1 MLAAARRVTD
11 LRLAST
17 LLATLV
23 AGCAAAGDIEIEAFI
38 DNSKGDGH
46 SIKLHLDD
54 DFGVDVAEPS
64 DLAIKDGDLYTV
76 SDRHSKVYRIS
87 TKDGD
92 VKDEL
97 DVEGTDIEAIAF
109 DDEGTLFYADES
121 SGKIWRTDGDGDRK
135 GDPIELVDDHNS
147 GIEGLAFDDKG
158 HLWVAKEKDPARI
171 FELDTDGGEL
181 DDEKVDFADDLS
193 ALAID
198 PETGKLYALSDQ
210 DRTLFLLDNKLEV
223 DKAWKL
229 PIEHPEG
236 IAFDGDTLYV
246 VSDSEERLYVF
257 EIER

>member
-1 MLAAARRVTD
+1 MTY
-11 LRLAST
+11 LRPIGALF
-17 LLATLV
+17 ATLV
-23 AGCAAAGDIEIEAFI
+23 AGCATAGDLEIEAFI

-46 SIKLHLDD
+46 SIKLHLED
-54 DFGVDVAEPS
+54 DFKVDVDEPS

-97 DVEGTDIEAIAF
+97 NVEGTDIEAIAF
-109 DDEGTLFYADES
+109 DHDGTLVYAEES
-121 SGKIWRTDGDGDRK
+121 SGKIWRTNDDGERE
-135 GDPIELVDDHNS
+135 GDPIELGRDHNS
-147 GIEGLAFDDKG
+147 GIEGLAFDEDG
-158 HLWVAKEKDPARI
+158 QLWAAKEKDPARI
-171 FELDTDGGEL
+171 YTYQLDTGEL

-210 DRTLFLLDNKLEV
+210 DRTLFLLDHKLEV

-229 PIEHPEG
+229 PINHPEG

-257 EIER
+257 EIDR